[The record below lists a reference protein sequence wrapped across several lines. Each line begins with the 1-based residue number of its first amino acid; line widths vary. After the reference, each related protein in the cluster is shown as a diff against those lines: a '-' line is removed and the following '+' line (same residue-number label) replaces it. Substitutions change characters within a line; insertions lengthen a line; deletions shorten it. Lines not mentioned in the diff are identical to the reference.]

1 MDEKRKKILVVDDEE
16 TVLFVFTTHLNA
28 AGYDVVTASSGK
40 AGLAAVEQESP
51 DLVLLDV
58 MMPEMNGFA
67 VCRAIRD
74 NPAWKKLPVVMIT
87 GLHGEADAQEG
98 RQSGAT
104 DFMTKPV
111 DYDDLTKR
119 VRKFIGSPFK

>member
-1 MDEKRKKILVVDDEE
+1 MDEKRKKILIVDDEE
-16 TVLFVFTTHLNA
+16 TILLVFKTHLNA

-40 AGLAAVEQESP
+40 AGLAAMERESP

-67 VCRAIRD
+67 VCRAIRE
-74 NPAWKKLPVVMIT
+74 NPAWKKVPVLMIT
-87 GLHGEADAQEG
+87 GLHGDTDALEG

-111 DYDDLTKR
+111 DYNDLTKR
-119 VRKFIGSPFK
+119 ITKFIGSPFK

>member
-1 MDEKRKKILVVDDEE
+1 MDEKRKTVLVVDDEE
-16 TVLFVFTTHLNA
+16 TIRLIFKTRLNA

-40 AGLAAVEQESP
+40 EALAAMEQESP
-51 DLVLLDV
+51 DIVLLDV

-67 VCRAIRD
+67 TCRAIRE
-74 NPAWKKLPVVMIT
+74 NPAWKKLPVLMIT
-87 GLHGEADAQEG
+87 GLHRDTDALEG

-111 DYDDLTKR
+111 DHNDLTLR
-119 VRKFIGSPFK
+119 IRKLIGSPSK